1 MTQRALAV
9 LAAESHPG
17 LDHRR
22 EHQNPDRL
30 AASCR
35 APPTWLSKLV
45 SAALTSASIS
55 AAEAASLRAGAAT
68 IASIAIRIIGS
79 ARNVLISQTST
90 PSRRKESKGTERAFG
105 PGTPK
110 ANQRSGCWQL
120 FQWLT
125 LGFRGKAGVL
135 ILLSLSRTTPNA

>member
-1 MTQRALAV
+1 MSSPSPYSPPSPIPALTTDGNTRTP
-9 LAAESHPG
+9 AAFE
-17 LDHRR
+17 
-22 EHQNPDRL
+22 
-30 AASCR
+30 ASSR
-35 APPTWLSKLV
+35 APPIWLSKLV

-125 LGFRGKAGVL
+125 LGLRGKAGVL